1 MGAIDKM
8 IYPGCPNTFNIISE
22 TISISRKYF
31 RVDLFPNKLTTW
43 SEVPIVTLRVVYT
56 KINKCKIKYNILGS
70 GDFNQESNLL
80 EILKFNLNLMKI
92 VIFFLNIFYS
102 RITKSYIYLHSYLNI
117 IDQLPCLTLQYKTK
131 KKQN

>member
-92 VIFFLNIFYS
+92 VIFF
-102 RITKSYIYLHSYLNI
+102 
-117 IDQLPCLTLQYKTK
+117 
-131 KKQN
+131 